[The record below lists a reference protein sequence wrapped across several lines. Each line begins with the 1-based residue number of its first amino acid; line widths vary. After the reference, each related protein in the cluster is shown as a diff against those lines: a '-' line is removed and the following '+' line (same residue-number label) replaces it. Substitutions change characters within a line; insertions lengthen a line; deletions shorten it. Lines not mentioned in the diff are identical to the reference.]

1 MVLDWYN
8 VTIDSLQNLWQSF
21 IEFVPVLLGA
31 IIVFVIGWFIS
42 IGVAKLVAEVLKR
55 LKFNRIFEKEGW
67 KRAMEKAEIKV
78 DPSGFIGAIVKWVLV
93 IVFLLAAVEILGFVA
108 FANFLNEVLA
118 YLPNVIV
125 AALIFVV
132 TVIVVDIVEKVVRA
146 AVESIKVGYGQIMSA
161 VIKWSIWVFA
171 ILAILDQLKFD
182 AADWIIEFA
191 QIIIIGLMAMF
202 AIAFGLGGKE
212 AAAEMIQDLRKRLK
226 D

>member
-1 MVLDWYN
+1 MILDWYN

-21 IEFVPVLLGA
+21 IEFVPVLIGA

-42 IGVAKLVAEVLKR
+42 IGVARLIAEVLKR
-55 LKFNRIFEKEGW
+55 LRFNQIFEKEGW
-67 KRAMEKAEIKV
+67 KRALEKAEIKV
-78 DPSGFIGAIVKWVLV
+78 DPSGFIGGIVKWVLV
-93 IVFLLAAVEILGFVA
+93 IVFLLASVEILGFVA
-108 FANFLNEVLA
+108 FASFLNDVLA

-146 AVESIKVGYGQIMSA
+146 AVESIKVGYGQIVSA

-171 ILAILDQLKFD
+171 ILAILDQLKFT
-182 AADWIIEFA
+182 AADWIIQFA
-191 QIIIIGLMAMF
+191 QIIFIGLMAMV
-202 AIAFGLGGKE
+202 AIAFGLGGKD
-212 AAAEMIQDLRKRLK
+212 AAAEMIQDLRKKLK